1 MDEWHIKGDIMEC
14 VALTGIS
21 DSVMKELKNHVLRT
35 IEIRSPHNFF
45 AVLRVNAGDHIFLT
59 NTSAQDVTGGT
70 VGVIARVLKH
80 QISTHKILQNNELF
94 YEEREMTMARIQFE
108 PKHITRVHKVLCSEI
123 GEVARVVVDETSHYE
138 AR

>member
-1 MDEWHIKGDIMEC
+1 MEC

-21 DSVMKELKNHVLRT
+21 DSVMKEFKNHVLRT

-45 AVLRVNAGDHIFLT
+45 AVLKVNAGDYVFLT
-59 NTSAQDVTGGT
+59 HTSAQDVTGGT

-80 QISTHKILQNNELF
+80 QVSTHRMLQSNEMF
-94 YEEREMTMARIQFE
+94 YEEREMTMARIQLE
-108 PKHITRVHKVLCSEI
+108 PMHVTRIRKVLCNEI
-123 GEVARVVVDETSHYE
+123 GEAARVIVDETSQYE

>member
-1 MDEWHIKGDIMEC
+1 MEC

-21 DSVMKELKNHVLRT
+21 DSVMKEFKNHVLRT

-45 AVLRVNAGDHIFLT
+45 AVLKVNAGDYVFLT
-59 NTSAQDVTGGT
+59 QTSAQDVTGGT

-80 QISTHKILQNNELF
+80 QVSTHRMLQSNEMF
-94 YEEREMTMARIQFE
+94 YEEREMTMARIQLE
-108 PKHITRVHKVLCSEI
+108 PIHVTRIRKVLCSEI
-123 GEVARVVVDETSHYE
+123 GEVARVIVDETSQYE

>member
-1 MDEWHIKGDIMEC
+1 MEC

-21 DSVMKELKNHVLRT
+21 NSVMKELKNHVLRT

-45 AVLRVNAGDHIFLT
+45 AALKINTGDYVFLT
-59 NTSAQDVTGGT
+59 YTSAQDVTGGT
-70 VGVIARVLKH
+70 IGVLARVLKH
-80 QISTHKILQNNELF
+80 QISTQRILQGNEMF
-94 YEEREMTMARIQFE
+94 YEEHEMTMARIQLE
-108 PKHITRVHKVLCSEI
+108 PKYITRIRKVMCCEI

>member
-1 MDEWHIKGDIMEC
+1 MEC

-45 AVLRVNAGDHIFLT
+45 AALRVNAGDYVFLT
-59 NTSAQDVTGGT
+59 HTSAQDVIGGT
-70 VGVIARVLKH
+70 VGVLARVLKH
-80 QISTHKILQNNELF
+80 QISTHKILHSNEVF
-94 YEEREMTMARIQFE
+94 YEEREMTMARIQLE
-108 PKHITRVHKVLCSEI
+108 PKHVTRISKVVCNEI
-123 GEVARVVVDETSHYE
+123 GEVARVVVDETSQYE

>member
-1 MDEWHIKGDIMEC
+1 MEC

-21 DSVMKELKNHVLRT
+21 DSVMKEFKNHVLRT

-45 AVLRVNAGDHIFLT
+45 AVLKVNAGDYVFLT
-59 NTSAQDVTGGT
+59 HTSAQDVTGGT

-80 QISTHKILQNNELF
+80 QVSTHRMLQSNEMF
-94 YEEREMTMARIQFE
+94 YEEREMTMARIQLE
-108 PKHITRVHKVLCSEI
+108 PIHVTRIRKVLCNEI
-123 GEVARVVVDETSHYE
+123 GEAARVIVDETSQYE

>member
-1 MDEWHIKGDIMEC
+1 MEC

-21 DSVMKELKNHVLRT
+21 DSVMKEFKNHVLRT

-45 AVLRVNAGDHIFLT
+45 AVLKVNAGDYVFLT
-59 NTSAQDVTGGT
+59 HTSAQDVTGGT

-80 QISTHKILQNNELF
+80 QVSTHRMLQSNEMF
-94 YEEREMTMARIQFE
+94 YEEREMTMARIQLE
-108 PKHITRVHKVLCSEI
+108 PIHVTRIRKVLCSEI
-123 GEVARVVVDETSHYE
+123 GEVARVIVDETSQYE